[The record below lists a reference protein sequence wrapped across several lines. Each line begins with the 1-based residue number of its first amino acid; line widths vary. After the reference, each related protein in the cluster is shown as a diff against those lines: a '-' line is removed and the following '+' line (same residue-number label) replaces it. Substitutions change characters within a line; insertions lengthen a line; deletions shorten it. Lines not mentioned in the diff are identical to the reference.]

1 MPFAKSFFVMG
12 ELFSTSRLLFG
23 IRDSILLA
31 CLLSRLVHK
40 WRTQGTHLLPQVGPC
55 LLVKH
60 LVDDHPP
67 FDDDNHARCITM
79 GLCLWTIST
88 LWPTCTS
95 SRAG

>member
-1 MPFAKSFFVMG
+1 M
-12 ELFSTSRLLFG
+12 
-23 IRDSILLA
+23 LA

-55 LLVKH
+55 LLVKL

-67 FDDDNHARCITM
+67 SDDDHPPSDDDHDLVDDLVDDHPPSDDDHDRCITM

-88 LWPTCTS
+88 LWLTCTS